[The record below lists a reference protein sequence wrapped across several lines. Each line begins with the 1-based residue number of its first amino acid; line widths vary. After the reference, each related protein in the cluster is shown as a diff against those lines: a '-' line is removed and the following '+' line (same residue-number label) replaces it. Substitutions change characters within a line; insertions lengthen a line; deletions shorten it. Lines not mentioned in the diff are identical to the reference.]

1 MTSSLSDEKT
11 VRWFVMR
18 DLKRANAKQQAYQI
32 LKEKNI
38 EVFTPMKTRL
48 CVVKGEQIRKEVPCI
63 PDLLFVHT
71 TRETLDP
78 IVENIPTL
86 QYRWL
91 RNKYREPMTVPDAE
105 MERFIRAVHASALPK
120 YYLSEEITPEMYNR
134 PIRIVG
140 GLLDGYEGML
150 LTTRGSKVK
159 RLLVEIPHLLAVGVE
174 VNPDYIQLIG

>member
-1 MTSSLSDEKT
+1 MASSLSDEKT

-78 IVENIPTL
+78 VVENIPTL
-86 QYRWL
+86 
-91 RNKYREPMTVPDAE
+91 
-105 MERFIRAVHASALPK
+105 
-120 YYLSEEITPEMYNR
+120 
-134 PIRIVG
+134 
-140 GLLDGYEGML
+140 
-150 LTTRGSKVK
+150 
-159 RLLVEIPHLLAVGVE
+159 
-174 VNPDYIQLIG
+174 